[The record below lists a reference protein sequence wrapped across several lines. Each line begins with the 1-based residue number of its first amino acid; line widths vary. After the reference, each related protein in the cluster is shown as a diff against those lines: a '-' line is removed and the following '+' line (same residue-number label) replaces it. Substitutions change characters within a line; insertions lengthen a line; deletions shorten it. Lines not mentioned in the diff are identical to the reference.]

1 MGETLKN
8 SRQEDRAN
16 VKGGV
21 LYAIAAVDSDKKIYS
36 GLLSNLSDSGACIY
50 TQERLSESTDLQ
62 VYFREIS
69 LAPIEAKVMWCNQD
83 NSNIFSVGLW
93 LEH

>member
-1 MGETLKN
+1 MKN
-8 SRQEDRAN
+8 LRKEDRAN

-36 GLLSNLSDSGACIY
+36 GLVSNLSDSGACIY
-50 TQERLSESTDLQ
+50 IQERLSESTDLQ
-62 VYFREIS
+62 IYFREIS
-69 LAPIEAKVMWCNQD
+69 LAPVEAKVIWCSQD
-83 NSNIFSVGLW
+83 SSDIYRVGVR

>member
-1 MGETLKN
+1 MEN
-8 SRQEDRAN
+8 SRREVRAS

-21 LYAIAAVDSDKKIYS
+21 LYAIAELDSDKKIYS
-36 GLLSNLSDSGACIY
+36 GLISNLSDSGACIY

-62 VYFREIS
+62 IYFREIS

-83 NSNIFSVGLW
+83 SSDIFKVGVRLD
-93 LEH
+93 H